1 MEWKERKSL
10 KCGERRKGRQK
21 REIRAERLRDR
32 KTAE

>member
-1 MEWKERKSL
+1 MECEERKSL
-10 KCGERRKGRQK
+10 KCGERKEGRQK